1 MPSTEVS
8 LTGATGGAAGLPLA
22 ARDGCGATLV
32 AADDDAPEGDGADA
46 GAASAAAAG
55 MSLAN
60 DGASAIRADRRVSL
74 ANRADIGL
82 LNG

>member
-1 MPSTEVS
+1 M
-8 LTGATGGAAGLPLA
+8 TGATGGAAGLPLA

-32 AADDDAPEGDGADA
+32 AADDDAPEGDGADADA